1 MTAFKHTL
9 EELSELRWIGFKEA
23 LVRQCEDP
31 SYGDMPFTERIS
43 HLIHAEITDRKNRS
57 IKRLSSRAK
66 LKYKTAVIEDVEY
79 TPGRN
84 LDKHQIAS
92 LAQNHYIEQHQNV
105 IISGATGT
113 GKTYIACALG
123 NLAMAQGYPVYF
135 IRINKLFEEIRLV
148 KGDGSYLK
156 WLRNLLKF
164 KLLILDDFG
173 SSPMKPSDLK
183 ELLEIIEDRTQA
195 GSLIIT
201 SQLDVKDWYHYLSEH
216 TLADAILDRIV
227 HNSYRINLKGESM
240 RKLKNTVFKSDTL
253 T

>member
-148 KGDGSYLK
+148 KGPGSYLK

-195 GSLIIT
+195 GSLIMT

-216 TLADAILDRIV
+216 TLADAVLDRIV